1 MYKILSKYN
10 IITVVPFEE
19 TFFYTTELPKNIKFS
34 QDLIKFN
41 YLKYSPYKNPS
52 ILNIVQDKKL
62 LIWYQKEKV
71 NSSIVIPE
79 SYVLYKELCKNT
91 QDAIYIIK
99 DNLIKILVI
108 KNTVL
113 LSSFVID
120 NIDEDII
127 KLTMDEFQIS
137 KIVNIETQEYMSLKT
152 KALAGLSIKD
162 FLLFNQLKLDR
173 KTLMKTFV
181 NKASYPI
188 AALTVFSMFVS
199 YMNSNILESEINELN
214 NIYTAEKIKNKEI
227 KKYIKKHNSQVKI
240 WKEFVSKEL
249 VFVGPIILLD
259 NIYEIFKEGEKA
271 YLMSISINATK
282 MNIKIQTDLNP
293 VEFLNRLNEIKYFSR
308 VVIQNTRKPRNN
320 LPIISYDIDVKMIK
334 DL

>member
-1 MYKILSKYN
+1 
-10 IITVVPFEE
+10 
-19 TFFYTTELPKNIKFS
+19 
-34 QDLIKFN
+34 
-41 YLKYSPYKNPS
+41 
-52 ILNIVQDKKL
+52 
-62 LIWYQKEKV
+62 
-71 NSSIVIPE
+71 
-79 SYVLYKELCKNT
+79 
-91 QDAIYIIK
+91 
-99 DNLIKILVI
+99 
-108 KNTVL
+108 
-113 LSSFVID
+113 
-120 NIDEDII
+120 
-127 KLTMDEFQIS
+127 
-137 KIVNIETQEYMSLKT
+137 
-152 KALAGLSIKD
+152 
-162 FLLFNQLKLDR
+162 
-173 KTLMKTFV
+173 
-181 NKASYPI
+181 
-188 AALTVFSMFVS
+188 
-199 YMNSNILESEINELN
+199 MNSNILESEINELN